1 MAGSVVVAPPER
13 LTLTVMAACR
23 LAGVSRNHMY
33 SWLARNPEYTVR
45 FGRRLL
51 VRRFLFEEYVNGRPE
66 AQS

>member
-1 MAGSVVVAPPER
+1 
-13 LTLTVMAACR
+13 
-23 LAGVSRNHMY
+23 MY